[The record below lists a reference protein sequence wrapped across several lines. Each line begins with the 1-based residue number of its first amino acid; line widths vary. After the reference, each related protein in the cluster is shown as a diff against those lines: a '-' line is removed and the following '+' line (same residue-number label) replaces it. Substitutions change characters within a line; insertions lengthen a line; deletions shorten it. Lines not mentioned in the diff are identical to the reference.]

1 MFAAVLGPV
10 MVVVPAASAG
20 GVLRVRQGASIRP
33 CRHPRPRH
41 NDRAVARLRRKCRP
55 TPRRGVQRRPV
66 AAAPALGASWYQNPV
81 SGTSADPSGLRENS
95 ASAGSGYYL
104 YSTGSLF
111 PIQRSTDLVH
121 WTPVGTA
128 FATRPLWVVHS
139 GDWHP
144 WSPNVIQAN
153 GLCPL
158 TTILEGLIRSLI
170 GTPSCYF
177 MYYVG
182 LSAQFS
188 TNCVAVATA
197 SSPAGPFTDQG
208 PLTNGVLD
216 SSGRPIGCGDNTG
229 SGNID
234 PAPFVDSDGRAY
246 LYVSTDS
253 ACPAGSASCTSAN
266 STPSPTIAVMP
277 LAPNLLQVSGQR
289 EPLFSGTQSWERAPL
304 GMVVEGPWMEKRG
317 GVYHLFYSGGEW
329 TGKYGMGDAT
339 LSSPLGPATKDPK
352 NPILAGSAEVY
363 SPGGGSTITGPHG
376 GDWMLYHA
384 RLTDYD
390 QPRQLFI
397 DPVIWTSGGMPTVKG
412 PSRTPQ
418 SPTP

>member
-1 MFAAVLGPV
+1 MFAGVLGLV

-20 GVLRVRQGASIRP
+20 GVLRVRHRAAIRP

-41 NDRAVARLRRKCRP
+41 NGRVPARAQRKCRP
-55 TPRRGVQRRPV
+55 APRRGVQHRPV

-81 SGTSADPSGLRENS
+81 SGASADPSGLKEH
-95 ASAGSGYYL
+95 SAGADYYL
-104 YSTGSLF
+104 YSTGELF

-128 FATRPLWVVHS
+128 FATRPLWVVQS

-144 WSPNVIQAN
+144 WSPNVIQAT

-158 TTILEGLIRSLI
+158 TTILDGLIRSLA

-182 LSAQFS
+182 LSAEFA

-197 SSPAGPFTDQG
+197 TSPQGPFTDQG
-208 PLTNGVLD
+208 PLTNGALD
-216 SSGRPIGCGDNTG
+216 SSGRPIGCGDNIG
-229 SGNID
+229 YGNID
-234 PAPFVDSDGRAY
+234 PAPFVDTDGRAY
-246 LYVSTDS
+246 LYVSTDA

-266 STPSPTIAVMP
+266 STLAPTIAVMP

-289 EPLFSGTQSWERAPL
+289 QALFSGTQSWERAPQ
-304 GMVVEGPWMEKRG
+304 GMVVEGPWMEQRG
-317 GVYHLFYSGGEW
+317 GVYHLFYSGGDW
-329 TGKYGMGDAT
+329 AANYGMGDAT
-339 LSSPLGPATKDPK
+339 LSSPLGPATPDPK
-352 NPILAGSAEVY
+352 NPILAGTPQVY
-363 SPGGGSTITGPHG
+363 GPGGGSTITGPSG

-384 RLTDYD
+384 RLTGDH
-390 QPRQLFI
+390 QPRRLFI
-397 DPVIWTSGGMPTVKG
+397 DPVVWNANGMPTVKG
-412 PSRTPQ
+412 PSSTPQ
-418 SPTP
+418 SPVP